1 MDIGRTGENLAVEYL
16 KHIGFQMLYRNWR
29 YRHWEI
35 DIIACKNDKL
45 HFIEVKTR
53 TSLHFGYPEQ
63 NITPRKM
70 QYLMNAAAEFLYQF
84 PQWKRI
90 QFDALSILLNGK
102 SVSYFYIEDI
112 YL

>member
-1 MDIGRTGENLAVEYL
+1 
-16 KHIGFQMLYRNWR
+16 MLHRNWR

-35 DIIACKNDKL
+35 DIIAEKNSLL

-53 TSLHFGYPEQ
+53 TSLLYGYPEQ

-70 QYLMNAAAEFLYQF
+70 KYLMNAAAEFLYIY

-90 QFDALSILLNGK
+90 QFDALSVVLEGK
-102 SVSYFYIEDI
+102 KATFFFIEDI